1 MAKTA
6 LPEFKLPE
14 LKLPKFDLEAVL
26 GMQKANLAVAQ
37 ETQSV
42 MLEAAQAILRLQH
55 GYAKELVAGFQAV
68 AKTKDAGKPETVLAD
83 VKAAA
88 EKAVSVAKQGVDLS
102 VAAQQR
108 VAELVTKRVQANV
121 DELKAVAA

>member
-1 MAKTA
+1 MAKATF
-6 LPEFKLPE
+6 PEFKLPE
-14 LKLPKFDLEAVL
+14 LKLPTIDLEAL
-26 GMQKANLAVAQ
+26 FGLQKANLAVAQ

-42 MLEAAQAILRLQH
+42 VLEAAQAILRLQQ
-55 GYAKELVAGFQAV
+55 GYASELVAGFQAV
-68 AKTKDAGKPETVLAD
+68 AKTKDAAKPETVLAD

-108 VAELVTKRVQANV
+108 VVELVSKRVKANV